1 MRRTFAAPSPYQGA
15 DMTVTTERRGQVL
28 VVSIEREAKR
38 NAIDQE
44 IADGIET
51 ALNLLEDD
59 PQLWVGVL
67 TGTSTVFSAGTDLSA
82 GLSPKGERG
91 GEYGLIRRPRT
102 KPLIA
107 AVEGFALGGG
117 FEVVLACDLV
127 VASSAARFGLP
138 EVKRG
143 LMAICGGTFRAPRA
157 LPLNVAKEMLLIGDP
172 LPAER
177 LYHLG
182 VVNRVTEPGHALASA
197 LELAERICANG
208 PVAVRASLKAVEDVV
223 AADDELGWL
232 STAAGFVTITTSEDM
247 KEGVTAFLTK
257 RPPQWTGH

>member
-1 MRRTFAAPSPYQGA
+1 MS
-15 DMTVTTERRGQVL
+15 VTSLRRGRVL

-44 IADGIET
+44 VADGIEA

-59 PQLWVGVL
+59 PELWIGVL

-82 GLSPKGERG
+82 GMSPKGERG
-91 GEYGLIRRPRT
+91 GEYGLIRRQRS

-157 LPLNVAKEMLLIGDP
+157 LPLNVAKEMLLVGDP
-172 LPAER
+172 MPAER
-177 LYHLG
+177 LYGVG
-182 VVNRVTEPGHALASA
+182 VVNRVTEPGRALAGA

-208 PVAVRASLKAVEDVV
+208 PVAVRATLKAVDDVV
-223 AADDELGWL
+223 TADDELGW
-232 STAAGFVTITTSEDM
+232 TATDEGFATISASEDM

-257 RPPQWTGH
+257 RPPEWTGR

>member
-1 MRRTFAAPSPYQGA
+1 MS
-15 DMTVTTERRGQVL
+15 VTTERRGRVL

-44 IADGIET
+44 VTDGIEA

-59 PQLWVGVL
+59 PELWIGVL
-67 TGTSTVFSAGTDLSA
+67 TGTSTVFSAGTDLAA

-91 GEYGLIRRPRT
+91 GEYGIIRRRRA
-102 KPLIA
+102 KPVIA

-157 LPLNVAKEMLLIGDP
+157 LPLNVAKEMLLVGDP

-182 VVNRVTEPGHALASA
+182 VVNRVTEPGQALLAA
-197 LELAERICANG
+197 VELAERICTNG
-208 PVAVRASLKAVEDVV
+208 PVAVRATLRAIEDVV
-223 AADDELGWL
+223 AADDELGWS
-232 STAAGFVTITTSEDM
+232 STAAGFSAITASEDM
-247 KEGVTAFLTK
+247 KEGVTAFLSK
-257 RPPQWTGH
+257 RPPEWTGR